1 MEIERWRRV
10 EQLYHSTLELEQSQ
24 RSAFLKESCKD
35 DDALQ
40 REVESLLAREGQ
52 AEHFMDI
59 PALEVMAKEM
69 AQDATQSSQ
78 PSEDDFHLLGRTI
91 SHYRVLAKLGGGGM
105 GTVYL
110 AVRDDEQYEKRV
122 AIKVI
127 KRGMDTDVILRRF
140 RQERQII
147 ANLDHPNIA
156 GLLDGGTTEDGLPY
170 FVMEY
175 MKVSRSTNFAI
186 HTGCQFLTG

>member
-1 MEIERWRRV
+1 
-10 EQLYHSTLELEQSQ
+10 
-24 RSAFLKESCKD
+24 
-35 DDALQ
+35 
-40 REVESLLAREGQ
+40 
-52 AEHFMDI
+52 MDI

-105 GTVYL
+105 GT
-110 AVRDDEQYEKRV
+110 
-122 AIKVI
+122 
-127 KRGMDTDVILRRF
+127 DVILRRF

-175 MKVSRSTNFAI
+175 IEGEPIDEFCDSHRLPIPDRLALF
-186 HTGCQFLTG
+186 